1 MQRSALLVLSL
12 VIALIISAC
21 SGGAADSDTG
31 LIGENTPLTSTPA
44 VQEPVDQE
52 LADDGSTGM
61 EAGTAVDDGSDRDA
75 DQPGDS
81 MEPAGGESATEDQGN
96 DDGTMAEND
105 AAADE
110 AASELSPAYFSA
122 ELIDASTGETF
133 TIDDFRGKV
142 VLLETLAMWCSNCY
156 RQQSEVKLL
165 HEKLGPRTDFISL
178 GLDID
183 PNENLADLKG
193 YVEDNGFD
201 WLYAVAPLDVAREL
215 GQLYSAQFLN
225 PPSTPMLIIDRN
237 GDVHTLPFG
246 IKSADQLLEAL
257 GPFLDEG

>member
-1 MQRSALLVLSL
+1 MQRNGLLVLSL
-12 VIALIISAC
+12 AIVLFISAC

-31 LIGENTPLTSTPA
+31 LIGKNTLSTSTPA
-44 VQEPVDQE
+44 VEEPADQE
-52 LADDGSTGM
+52 LADDESSGM
-61 EAGTAVDDGSDRDA
+61 EAGTAVDEGSEREA

-81 MEPAGGESATEDQGN
+81 MGQ

-105 AAADE
+105 AAVDE
-110 AASELSPAYFSA
+110 AASEFSPAYFSA
-122 ELIDASTGETF
+122 ELIDASTGEIF

-225 PPSTPMLIIDRN
+225 PPSTPMLIVDQQGN
-237 GDVHTLPFG
+237 VHTLPFG

-257 GPFLDEG
+257 VPYLDEG

>member
-1 MQRSALLVLSL
+1 MIGLAL
-12 VIALIISAC
+12 ALFISAC
-21 SGGAADSDTG
+21 SGGVAGSDPVLSEGNNPSAD
-31 LIGENTPLTSTPA
+31 TPQAQAPA
-44 VQEPVDQE
+44 DQE
-52 LADDGSTGM
+52 EMIDEKADM
-61 EAGTAVDDGSDRDA
+61 QAE
-75 DQPGDS
+75 
-81 MEPAGGESATEDQGN
+81 ATEEMIAGDDEDQAGEGIEPGSGEAASEEI
-96 DDGTMAEND
+96 DEDGRSAAEQD

-110 AASELSPAYFSA
+110 RSAQASPAYFTA
-122 ELIDASTGETF
+122 VLTDATSGESF
-133 TIDDFRGKV
+133 RIEDYRGKV

-183 PNENLADLKG
+183 PNENLADLKN
-193 YVEDNGFD
+193 YVEDNEFD

-225 PPSTPMLIIDRN
+225 PPSTPMLIIDRQGN
-237 GDVHTLPFG
+237 VHTLPFG

-257 GPFLDEG
+257 VPFLDEG

>member
-1 MQRSALLVLSL
+1 
-12 VIALIISAC
+12 
-21 SGGAADSDTG
+21 
-31 LIGENTPLTSTPA
+31 
-44 VQEPVDQE
+44 
-52 LADDGSTGM
+52 M
-61 EAGTAVDDGSDRDA
+61 EAGTAVDEGSDREA

-81 MEPAGGESATEDQGN
+81 MEPADGESASEGLGQG
-96 DDGTMAEND
+96 DGTMAEND
-105 AAADE
+105 AAVDV
-110 AASELSPAYFSA
+110 AASEFSPAYFSA
-122 ELIDASTGETF
+122 ELIDASTGGTF
-133 TIDDFRGKV
+133 SINDFRGKV

-156 RQQSEVKLL
+156 RQQGEVKLL

-201 WLYAVAPLDVAREL
+201 WLYAVAPLEVAREI

-257 GPFLDEG
+257 VPYLDAG

>member
-1 MQRSALLVLSL
+1 MHRNGIIMLGLGLALF
-12 VIALIISAC
+12 ISAC
-21 SGGAADSDTG
+21 SGGMTGSDPILSEGNIPSAD
-31 LIGENTPLTSTPA
+31 NPQAQAPA
-44 VQEPVDQE
+44 DQE
-52 LADDGSTGM
+52 EMIAGDG
-61 EAGTAVDDGSDRDA
+61 A
-75 DQPGDS
+75 DQAGDGI
-81 MEPAGGESATEDQGN
+81 ELDGGET
-96 DDGTMAEND
+96 
-105 AAADE
+105 
-110 AASELSPAYFSA
+110 ASEEIDKDEMSPTAQDSAANERAAQSSPAYFTA
-122 ELIDASTGETF
+122 VLTDAASGESF
-133 TIDDFRGKV
+133 RIEDYRGKV

-225 PPSTPMLIIDRN
+225 PPSTPMLIIDRQGN
-237 GDVHTLPFG
+237 VHTLPFG

-257 GPFLDEG
+257 VPFLDEG